1 MLRVGFHRPH
11 PGRKEFSNL
20 TALMWS
26 YEVVQ
31 EDGSRRELVE
41 RARLGDEDAFARL
54 VTTHLDAAWR
64 FVRAVGGDRVDV
76 EDVVQEAF
84 LMAWRDLPSL
94 REPGAFEP
102 WLRGVLLHA
111 TRNEIRRRGRVRL
124 IPITVPSEDPE
135 DGRGTFADEGRIGSS
150 DPGATVASRDAVGRA
165 FARLSIDERTVL
177 VLHHLEGWPVERI
190 ALALDRPIGTV
201 KSRMHA
207 ARRSFRAA
215 LSAEDR

>member
-1 MLRVGFHRPH
+1 
-11 PGRKEFSNL
+11 
-20 TALMWS
+20 MWS

-31 EDGSRRELVE
+31 KDGSRRDLVE
-41 RARLGDEDAFARL
+41 RARLGDDDAFAQL
-54 VTTHLDAAWR
+54 VTAHLDSAWR

-76 EDVVQEAF
+76 DDVVQEAF

-94 REPGAFEP
+94 RDPGAFEP
-102 WLRGVLLHA
+102 WLRAVLLHA

-124 IPITVPSEDPE
+124 IPIAMPSDDPE
-135 DGRGTFADEGRIGSS
+135 GRRDTAVERGPLGGP
-150 DPGATVASRDAVGRA
+150 DPGATIASREAVGRA

-190 ALALDRPIGTV
+190 AAAIGRPVGTV
-201 KSRMHA
+201 KSRMHT

-215 LSAEDR
+215 LAAEDR